1 MLAEIAKWSLVVFGW
16 VVLMGGVMG
25 WVKAKSKVSLY
36 SAVTAE
42 ALLIGA
48 FAACIAASMT
58 IGLLSGIVV
67 SLLLTIV
74 FIIRFYKTKKFMP
87 SGLMVLLSLL
97 ETILLVAGY
106 KSVS

>member
-16 VVLMGGVMG
+16 LVLMGGVMG
-25 WVKAKSKVSLY
+25 WVKAKSKASLISAIVAQTFLVS
-36 SAVTAE
+36 
-42 ALLIGA
+42 A
-48 FAACIAASMT
+48 FAACIAASMA
-58 IGLLSGIVV
+58 IGLLSGAAVT
-67 SLLLTIV
+67 LLLTIV

-87 SGLMVLLSLL
+87 SGLMILLSLL